1 LTSSTNHPSG
11 GSTGAARVELT
22 PNGNLDLS
30 VVLPVYRCAECI
42 RPLHGRLTET
52 LQGLGLSYELI
63 FVDDRSPD
71 GAWQVLRDLNL
82 VDPRVRAFR
91 LSRNFG
97 QQAAITAGIGASRG
111 TWTVVMDC
119 DLQDPPEVIA
129 DLYAKAQ
136 EGFDIVL
143 GRRREKKHPF
153 FRLVA
158 ARLYFKFLRLFLGVH
173 ISGEYGSFS
182 IIAAKVREA
191 FLRVPDRDRHYL
203 PILLWL
209 GFNRAS
215 VDYEHAERH
224 AGGSSYSLRSL
235 VKLAVE
241 GVFFQTASLLRWIV
255 YLGFCVAL
263 AGALL
268 AIGLIVLALLVNPP
282 PGWTSLAVLLL
293 LVGGFII
300 VSTGVT
306 GLYIGKIFQQ
316 VKNRPLFLIDEELGL
331 TDRAQGVAGSEIP
344 ERTFTVK

>member
-1 LTSSTNHPSG
+1 M
-11 GSTGAARVELT
+11 
-22 PNGNLDLS
+22 
-30 VVLPVYRCAECI
+30 
-42 RPLHGRLTET
+42 
-52 LQGLGLSYELI
+52 SYELI

-71 GAWQVLRDLNL
+71 GAWQILRELTVADSH
-82 VDPRVRAFR
+82 VRALR

-97 QQAAITAGIGASRG
+97 QQAAITAGIGAGRG
-111 TWTVVMDC
+111 SWTLVMDC
-119 DLQDPPEVIA
+119 DLQDPPEFVA

-143 GRRREKKHPF
+143 GRRKEKKHSF
-153 FRLVA
+153 FRLLA
-158 ARLYFKFLRLFLGVH
+158 ARLYFRFLRLFLGVH

-215 VDYEHAERH
+215 VDYEHGERH
-224 AGGSSYSLRSL
+224 AGTSSYSLRSL
-235 VKLAVE
+235 VRLAVE

-268 AIGLIVLALLVNPP
+268 AVALVVLAIVVNPP
-282 PGWTSLAVLLL
+282 PGWTSLAVLTL

-316 VKNRPLFLIDEELGL
+316 VKNRPLFLIDEELG
-331 TDRAQGVAGSEIP
+331 RAEGAWATTGP
-344 ERTFTVK
+344 ETPRRSPR